1 MRLQKINLLS
11 RSSLLLTSLLLTS
24 TLGFRQPCAAQ
35 AVATAP
41 TATAPVVRTHAGQ
54 LQGAREGNM
63 VVFRSV
69 AYAEAPIGAQR
80 FRPPQPLKPW
90 QGVRPATAPGP
101 RAAQVSNGKLQG
113 QEDCLMLNVWAPAS
127 ATPKAKKAVVVWVH
141 GGAFTGGTGSDFGGG
156 NFAEHDDIV
165 TVSINYRLGSLG
177 FLYLGSALGPAYQ
190 NSGNCGVLDAVAA
203 LQWVHQ
209 NISAFGGDPARVTVM
224 GESAGA
230 KLVSAILV
238 TPAAQGL
245 FQQAILESGSVQCVR
260 DTATAAT
267 VTRRLLQE
275 LHLAPNQA
283 KQLLTLPTA
292 TLMQAQAKI
301 TDGPTGLQLFG
312 PVLDGKVI
320 TTAPLT
326 YLSRPN
332 RTPLR
337 VLLGTNR
344 DEAGAFI
351 NSWSTLAHPNPEVL
365 TALFGKSNGYVWQA
379 YTNRSQAQPAEQA
392 WQSTLTDYL
401 YRLATYRLAQ
411 TLVAAKQPVWLY
423 RFDYQPSPTQP
434 PVHAREL
441 AYAWNSLPNELASN
455 VQNQRLATEMHQQW
469 VSFIK
474 TGKPEANWPAY
485 TAASRNVMIFDSVS
499 RAAPLPAPYE
509 DPAFPVQGLVL

>member
-1 MRLQKINLLS
+1 MRLQKTKLASGSSVLLA
-11 RSSLLLTSLLLTS
+11 LLLLLPGLAPT
-24 TLGFRQPCAAQ
+24 QPCAAQ

-41 TATAPVVRTHAGQ
+41 ALSTTIVRTQAGQ
-54 LQGAREGNM
+54 LQGKREDDM
-63 VVFRSV
+63 LVFRGV
-69 AYAEAPIGAQR
+69 AYAEAPVGAQR

-90 QGVRPATAPGP
+90 RGIRQVTAIGPKAT
-101 RAAQVSNGKLQG
+101 QVSNDKLQG
-113 QEDCLMLNVWAPAS
+113 QEDCLALNVWAPAT
-127 ATPKAKKAVVVWVH
+127 ATPKSKKAVVVWVH
-141 GGAFTGGTGSDFGGG
+141 GGAFTGGTGSDFPGA
-156 NFAEHDDIV
+156 NFAQRDDVV

-190 NSGNCGVLDAVAA
+190 NSGNCGLLDAVAA

-230 KLVSAILV
+230 KLVSALLV

-283 KQLLTLPTA
+283 QQLLTLPPA

-301 TDGPTGLQLFG
+301 ASGPGGLQLFG
-312 PVLDGKVI
+312 PVLDGTVI

-332 RTPLR
+332 RAPLR

-344 DEAGAFI
+344 DEAASFM
-351 NSWSTLAHPNPEVL
+351 NSWPTLAQPNADVL
-365 TALFGKSNGYVWQA
+365 TPLFGKNGSYVWRA
-379 YTNRSQAQPAEQA
+379 YSSLSQTQPADKA
-392 WQSTLTDYL
+392 WLTTVTDYL
-401 YRLATYRLAQ
+401 YRMATYRLAQ
-411 TLVAAKQPVWLY
+411 TLVGAAQPVWLY
-423 RFDYQPSPTQP
+423 RFDYEPSADQR

-441 AYAWNSLPNELASN
+441 GYAWNSLPRELSANPTS
-455 VQNQRLATEMHQQW
+455 QQLATLMHHHW

-474 TGKPEANWPAY
+474 TGKPEAAWPAY
-485 TAASRNVMIFDSVS
+485 TAADRQVMLFDATSHPT
-499 RAAPLPAPYE
+499 PLPSPYE
-509 DPAFPVQGLVL
+509 DPAFPVQGFVL